1 MVVALMQAADTSTA
15 RPMITTA
22 MAGHRLAVGAHPMVA
37 EVDHGGPDTLRQH
50 RHPPRDLATK
60 DGKRYSRLNMP
71 VAVANASLEKV
82 DKE

>member
-22 MAGHRLAVGAHPMVA
+22 MAGHRLAVRVHPVVA
-37 EVDHGGPDTLRQH
+37 EPDHWGPYTLRQH
-50 RHPPRDLATK
+50 RHRPRDLASK

-71 VAVANASLEKV
+71 IAIANASLEKV